1 MWRLFRSWIQVRA
14 SDRRNRGGPGVERRI
29 ASPDR
34 FSFSKEVRESERL
47 TNLMTHMVE
56 QTQRVRGASP
66 AQIGSVRRRILTI
79 TLLVSL
85 LAPLTSAR
93 AGSVGDFFKALGNSI
108 AHPGDHRKPKP
119 QPATTKRPK
128 AKGDQPSADYPPSP
142 TATPTLTPILT
153 PTPTATLSQPP
164 IRPASAPPQNRNS
177 KRDMPYG
184 IPVPNKPGFVTS
196 PFSPK
201 SGYVDV
207 RGFPSGTEV
216 KDPYS
221 GKTFL
226 TP

>member
-1 MWRLFRSWIQVRA
+1 VPIPKISVKI
-14 SDRRNRGGPGVERRI
+14 RI
-29 ASPDR
+29 VLVLAIAVLGALPSP
-34 FSFSKEVRESERL
+34 
-47 TNLMTHMVE
+47 
-56 QTQRVRGASP
+56 
-66 AQIGSVRRRILTI
+66 
-79 TLLVSL
+79 
-85 LAPLTSAR
+85 AR

-108 AHPGDHRKPKP
+108 AHPGQKPKP
-119 QPATTKRPK
+119 KATPPPKRPK
-128 AKGDQPSADYPPSP
+128 TKTSQQNTADFPPTPPP
-142 TATPTLTPILT
+142 TPPQT
-153 PTPTATLSQPP
+153 PTPTATSQPS
-164 IRPASAPPQNRNS
+164 IRPASVPPQKNS
-177 KRDMPYG
+177 KRDIPYG